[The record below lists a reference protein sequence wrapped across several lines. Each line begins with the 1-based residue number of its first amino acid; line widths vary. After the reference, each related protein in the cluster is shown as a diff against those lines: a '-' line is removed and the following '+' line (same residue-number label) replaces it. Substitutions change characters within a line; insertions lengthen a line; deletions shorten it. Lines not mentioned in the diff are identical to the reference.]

1 MTSLLKEG
9 SYVLLQGLAKAPEL
23 NGKLGQIRDEPDAA
37 LGAEGRYQIRMT
49 AAPCQLVKVRLGNLV
64 SAAGGAEESQLLEAY
79 HKLTSTR
86 LADLIALSKLA
97 PSPLPTDK
105 QELVKL
111 ALQHKLFPDPVDSK
125 LTFSNSTSSVKPPG
139 RKPSPEAAP
148 QQQQQSGDDD
158 VVLPGGQTMKRRDM
172 WAQADQMERMTV
184 PQLREQLRHL
194 KSKSPQE
201 LRNSTPQMRNLSDF
215 DIQNQISQLENFAAN
230 PSAKRA
236 YVESMRTGD
245 FSAAAVAGGGMD
257 DAALKRDAKAKLA
270 LFRTDKLAFRKQLGS
285 QLPEG
290 VTDDEL
296 EASLVAQAEAKSGQA
311 LREMRAKEAMA
322 SMTDEQLVS
331 NAKMQLK
338 VFNDNPKQFRKQMG
352 PQAESLTDAD
362 IRQQLEMVTSLSG
375 AELRN
380 MQEMRK
386 AGSGN
391 GGGAINPA
399 QAQQTMDGMSG
410 EQLSAMFKMQRD
422 LLKRDPAQ
430 FHRMVPQG
438 NSLGMSDE
446 ALLTQLET
454 MAEMDPASL
463 KQYMQMTNQL
473 QSYVQVVKGP
483 LDKVTGGRG
492 NYVLAFL
499 AMVLLLLL
507 TYFMSVATGKV
518 LAWLFPTTFGL
529 ASTSA
534 ATAASVSPLAQ
545 DPAAAAGF
553 AQSDVILEEE
563 FFQAANDDL

>member
-1 MTSLLKEG
+1 MTSLLKES

-23 NGKLGQIRDEPDAA
+23 NGKLGQIRDEPDSG
-37 LGAEGRYQIRMT
+37 LGAEGRYQVRMT

-64 SAAGGAEESQLLEAY
+64 SAAGGGEEESQLLDAY
-79 HKLTSTR
+79 QKLTSTR
-86 LADLIALSKLA
+86 LADLIVLSKLG
-97 PSPLPTDK
+97 PSSLPTDK

-111 ALQHKLFPDPVDSK
+111 ALQHKLFPDPVDAK
-125 LTFSNSTSSVKPPG
+125 LTFSNSTSSVKAPG
-139 RKPSPEAAP
+139 RKSSPEATP
-148 QQQQQSGDDD
+148 QQSGDDD

-245 FSAAAVAGGGMD
+245 FSAAAATGGMD

-270 LFRTDKLAFRKQLGS
+270 LFRTDKQAFRNQLGS
-285 QLPEG
+285 QLPAG
-290 VTDDEL
+290 VTDEEI
-296 EASLVAQAEAKSGQA
+296 EASLVAQAEAKTGQA

-322 SMTDEQLVS
+322 TMTDEQLV
-331 NAKMQLK
+331 NNTKMQLK
-338 VFNDNPKQFRKQMG
+338 MFNDNPKQFRKQMG
-352 PQAESLTDAD
+352 PQAASLTDED
-362 IRQQLEMVTSLSG
+362 IRNQLEMVSKMSG
-375 AELRN
+375 TDLRN
-380 MQEMRK
+380 MQEMQK
-386 AGSGN
+386 AGVGN
-391 GGGAINPA
+391 GGAGINPA
-399 QAQQTMDGMSG
+399 QAQQTMENMSG

-422 LLKRDPAQ
+422 LLKRDPVQ
-430 FHRMVPQG
+430 FHKMVPQG

-446 ALLTQLET
+446 ALLTQLDT
-454 MAEMDPASL
+454 MANMDPDSL

-499 AMVLLLLL
+499 AMVLLLIL
-507 TYFMSVATGKV
+507 TYFMSIAAGKL
-518 LAWLFPTTFGL
+518 LAWLFPTTFGVGA
-529 ASTSA
+529 ASAASA
-534 ATAASVSPLAQ
+534 ATAVPLVQ
-545 DPAAAAGF
+545 DQAAGF
-553 AQSDVILEEE
+553 PQNDVILEEE
-563 FFQAANDDL
+563 FFQASNDDL